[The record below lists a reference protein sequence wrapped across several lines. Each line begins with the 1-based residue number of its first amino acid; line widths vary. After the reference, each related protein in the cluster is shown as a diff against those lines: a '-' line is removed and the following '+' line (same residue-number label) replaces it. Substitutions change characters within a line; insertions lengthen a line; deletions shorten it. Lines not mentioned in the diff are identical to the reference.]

1 MEIKTKAKVTRAPP
15 PILPQ
20 KFFFPSPR
28 PRHGEKKTSIVGRTR
43 VSTLVPPS
51 WHGKSGATGVE
62 STRSTVNTNGI
73 NPSPPSSPS
82 PASGPVC
89 PTLPLP
95 LPHPLP
101 LPVSDFCLRYR
112 VTHRAQ
118 SLRIRHQPLSPS
130 PSTPVNQ
137 APGRGAP
144 LPFRSAS
151 LV

>member
-1 MEIKTKAKVTRAPP
+1 MTRAPP
-15 PILPQ
+15 PPPPILPPS
-20 KFFFPSPR
+20 KILLPLPSPPSR
-28 PRHGEKKTSIVGRTR
+28 RKKDFHCGANSRFHPRT
-43 VSTLVPPS
+43 TLVTREVRG
-51 WHGKSGATGVE
+51 HGGREHTIHSQHERYKP
-62 STRSTVNTNGI
+62 I
-73 NPSPPSSPS
+73 PPSSPS